1 MISLGAKRQSGTAMM
16 VQYLLHAHSHSQGV
30 DRFLDAQATY
40 STPETFIRQARAVRR
55 RFGKRRDVA
64 QGYHNIVSFG
74 PDEMNWRD
82 PDDVERAMDVA
93 RAIGREEDRRLG
105 EPHMRLYV
113 AQADNDNHVLHVH
126 EYVVATGLLTGR
138 QIDTTLYR
146 HENFVE
152 LTNAAAASVGYDN
165 PTRYPG
171 RGRGD
176 SMPIGELK
184 SRQRS
189 ASWKQTVEAQVLEV
203 LDDPRLTADNVRED
217 IVEVARDHGVD
228 VELTDRSTAHSPN
241 RAPGISYR
249 VRTLDEN
256 GEEVLSA
263 PMRGTALRGPGGRGR
278 LTVPGLEKIMRE
290 RERERQEQQQRAQQ
304 AATPE
309 PEPPA
314 EPAWASAEAN
324 EDVLVEPPVP
334 LLEDDEEEDADE
346 LTRTLDAMRDEED
359 LRREDEATT
368 SAVHRSARPADD
380 KDDLL
385 RDIMGDVDAQFA
397 SRPAPEP
404 EPVETDAQRAE
415 RYERRHRQEQ
425 QAKAEREQRRQD
437 IRDRLGRITCE
448 GEPPEEGEELAWWI
462 QAAQEQGVHVTQA
475 RVKGKGHALRFRRV
489 EDVGDAEVKDTLAQ
503 DLGDGFKAREVEDR
517 VSRDWQREL
526 EERRARRADAMGPG
540 LADALDDLE
549 DGTVRSSVGSDQGFG
564 PWSEAC
570 GRHGIQARQ
579 RTVLGRDGAEQ
590 SVWEYREAGAADE
603 AEWLGEKD
611 FEGLRRERQWV
622 QRRNDRAQRVR
633 KRAAQTERYRRQ
645 KAVNVVLRELDRDE
659 NTIMRFAKMAVMVAV
674 VLEEEREAK
683 ERAETPIKL
692 RHADVGVSSRDWQRG
707 LE

>member
-16 VQYLLHAHSHSQGV
+16 VQYLLHAHSHSEGV

-64 QGYHNIVSFG
+64 QGYHNIISFG

-93 RAIGREEDRRLG
+93 RAVGREEDRRLG

-176 SMPIGELK
+176 AMPIGELK
-184 SRQRS
+184 SRQRG
-189 ASWKQTVEAQVLEV
+189 ASWKQTVEEQVLAV
-203 LDDPRLTADNVRED
+203 LEDPRLTADNVRED

-241 RAPGISYR
+241 RAPGIAYR
-249 VRTLDEN
+249 VPTLDED

-263 PMRGTALRGPGGRGR
+263 PMRGTALRGPGGKGR

-290 RERERQEQQQRAQQ
+290 RERQRQQQVAPAR
-304 AATPE
+304 

-314 EPAWASAEAN
+314 EPARVSVEAN

-334 LLEDDEEEDADE
+334 LPEDEEEDVDE
-346 LTRTLDAMRDEED
+346 LTQVWRQMQDEED

-368 SAVHRSARPADD
+368 SAVRRAAKPVDD

-397 SRPAPEP
+397 SRPADEPEP
-404 EPVETDAQRAE
+404 DPKPVETDAQRAE
-415 RYERRHRQEQ
+415 RYARRRRQEQ
-425 QAKAEREQRRQD
+425 QTKAAREQRRQD
-437 IRDRLGRITCE
+437 IRERLGRITCE
-448 GEPPEEGEELAWWI
+448 GEPPEHGEELAWWI

-503 DLGDGFKAREVEDR
+503 DLGDGFKAREVEGR
-517 VSRDWQREL
+517 VVRDWRREL
-526 EERRARRADAMGPG
+526 VERRARRADAMGPG

-564 PWSEAC
+564 SWSEAC
-570 GRHGIQARQ
+570 GRHGIQTRQ
-579 RTVLGRDGAEQ
+579 RMVRGRDGKELP
-590 SVWEYREAGAADE
+590 VWEYREAGAADE
-603 AEWLGEKD
+603 TEWLGEKD

-622 QRRNDRAQRVR
+622 QRRNDRAR
-633 KRAAQTERYRRQ
+633 RARERAEQTERYRRQ
-645 KAVNVVLRELDRDE
+645 KAVNAALRDLDRDGS
-659 NTIMRFAKMAVMVAV
+659 TIMRFAKMTIMVAMA
-674 VLEEEREAK
+674 LEAEREAK
-683 ERAETPIKL
+683 ERAEAPIQL
-692 RHADVGVSSRDWQRG
+692 RHADVGVSSRGWQRG